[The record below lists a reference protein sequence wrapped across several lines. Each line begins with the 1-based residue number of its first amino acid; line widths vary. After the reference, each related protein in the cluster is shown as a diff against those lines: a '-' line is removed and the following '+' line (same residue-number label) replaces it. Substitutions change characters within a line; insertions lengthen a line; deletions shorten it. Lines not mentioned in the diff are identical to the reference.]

1 MASSE
6 LRTFRAPTMAQALA
20 EVKKALGGD
29 AVILHT
35 RSHKVGGV
43 MGVGAKQLVE
53 ITASAPKGA
62 RSSRISLSL
71 PGLWVATTTQPENR
85 ADMGSPGLCDR
96 ECLSRR

>member
-53 ITASAPKGA
+53 ITASAPKGSAGGLQVRVPSRAA
-62 RSSRISLSL
+62 RSVV
-71 PGLWVATTTQPENR
+71 GAV
-85 ADMGSPGLCDR
+85 G
-96 ECLSRR
+96 